1 MNNENSELLQQT
13 INYLKQEYDDKL
25 FSVISNL
32 EKVLQDEIEQRAAI
46 FQMQENER
54 HRISRDL
61 HDSSLQNLTHLIH
74 KIELSSMYIDKDP
87 LHAKLELSI
96 INKNLKSIIED
107 IRYSIFNLRPMQF
120 DDLGLEAA
128 FDSLISMI
136 NHDKTYEIEFDVENV
151 SCENNMVLLT
161 LYRLVQESL
170 NNIVKHANATKIIL
184 KAEHIDNKYYIFIE
198 DNGKGFTKEELDEK
212 KKNHFGIS
220 LMKERISIVKGNIN
234 IQSEPG
240 KGTKVF
246 IEIPI
251 GDDLIIR

>member
-1 MNNENSELLQQT
+1 MNKDNWELLQH
-13 INYLKQEYDDKL
+13 IIVCLKQEQDDKL
-25 FSVISNL
+25 SPVISNL
-32 EKVLQDEIEQRAAI
+32 EKVLEDEMKQRAAI
-46 FQMQENER
+46 FQIQENER

-87 LHAKLELSI
+87 LQAKLELSV

-120 DDLGLEAA
+120 DDLGIEAA
-128 FDSLISMI
+128 FESLVNII
-136 NHDKTYEIEFDVENV
+136 NHDNTYDVIFDVENV
-151 SCENNMVLLT
+151 SCENNLVLLT
-161 LYRLVQESL
+161 LYRLVQECL

-184 KAEHIDNKYYIFIE
+184 KGEHKDNKYYIFIE
-198 DNGKGFTKEELDEK
+198 DNGKGFTKEDLEEK

-220 LMKERISIVKGNIN
+220 LMNERISIVRGNIN
-234 IQSEPG
+234 FQSEPG

-246 IEIPI
+246 IEMPI
-251 GDDLIIR
+251 GEDLIIR